1 MTDARI
7 ILWFTWF
14 VFSNWL
20 RNLAMLSA
28 QRFLKGSFSMRK
40 TLSLFLMFL
49 FVAGAFLALP
59 KQAGAQDDPPGRV
72 ARLNFMQGSVS
83 FEASGTRNG

>member
-28 QRFLKGSFSMRK
+28 QRFLKGTYSMRK
-40 TLSLFLMFL
+40 MLSLFLLFL
-49 FVAGAFLALP
+49 FVAGAFLALRN
-59 KQAGAQDDPPGRV
+59 KQRRRTILPAV
-72 ARLNFMQGSVS
+72 
-83 FEASGTRNG
+83 